1 MLNKLLEDGNSLFRK
16 DKLSEAVFR
25 YEYALKKLPQMDKE
39 SSNQDDADG
48 PDSKRLDEIFVKLR
62 SHLLLNL
69 SRAQR
74 RLGNYPAASARATQA
89 LELTQTRRGGGGKR
103 RGAESDATTSE
114 ALWTRAKADF
124 EAGSADSV
132 ARALSDLREAVR
144 LAPQNLELH
153 RFTSKVKSF
162 ASQMSPVKRKAERE
176 DSGCDQGEER
186 TTVAE
191 IHPEEKEDGEERCEE
206 AESDKRLEGDGC
218 AIAKVEESTGATAAA
233 AGHQECC

>member
-16 DKLSEAVFR
+16 DKLTEAVFR
-25 YEYALKKLPQMDKE
+25 YEYALKKLPAMTDKE
-39 SSNQDDADG
+39 SPNEDEADG
-48 PDSKRLDEIFVKLR
+48 SNSKRLDEIFAKLR

-89 LELTQTRRGGGGKR
+89 LELAQARRGGKR

-206 AESDKRLEGDGC
+206 VEGDKRLEGDGC

-233 AGHQECC
+233 EVHQECC